1 MMDDLLLRAQA
12 NISLVTVIGLSRS
25 GMSKMWL
32 SNIDSWATKEDY
44 YFIKQMHA
52 PQLIKDQATGLE
64 DNNNE
69 RNFHY

>member
-12 NISLVTVIGLSRS
+12 NISLVTVTLAFLGLEC
-25 GMSKMWL
+25 KMWL